1 LFDFFCFLQLQLI
14 FIHLSRWQWCKCVS
28 FHILFQCISIFKII
42 ILIFL
47 SNCQGLHNN
56 RCAARIETTS
66 YKILFLYL
74 STENENKTYLVTI
87 TFAHSFN
94 HRSLYSVECLLV
106 VKFNFLTKFVLVTL
120 IQIPLSMIMLYTL
133 FFIRHLL

>member
-1 LFDFFCFLQLQLI
+1 VYLSISFSSAYLFLKSSC
-14 FIHLSRWQWCKCVS
+14 
-28 FHILFQCISIFKII
+28 
-42 ILIFL
+42 LIFL

-56 RCAARIETTS
+56 KCAAHIETTS

-74 STENENKTYLVTI
+74 STENENKTYVVTL
-87 TFAHSFN
+87 TSAHSFN
-94 HRSLYSVECLLV
+94 HRSLYSVECLVV

-133 FFIRHLL
+133 FFYKTSTMKDSFQFVAQHLLH